1 MKLLIDENLAPSLA
15 VRLDDLFA
23 GSIHV
28 SAVGLFAAPDQQ
40 IWNYAKENGFTILTK
55 DKDFASLNLIW
66 GAPPKVILAQL
77 GNCATERLEA
87 VLRTNAIRPTELER
101 DTRRSI
107 LILK

>member
-1 MKLLIDENLAPSLA
+1 MRLLFDENLAP
-15 VRLDDLFA
+15 RLVDLVTDLFP
-23 GSIHV
+23 GSLHV
-28 SAVGLFAAPDQQ
+28 SSVELGSTPDAT
-40 IWNYAKENGFTILTK
+40 IWDYAKANGFAFVTK